1 MPDFS
6 VAIYQISYV
15 KSLILK
21 SQPENHHNN
30 TYTMSKIPSDTTSHS
45 PLNEQLLLF
54 IGTCCW
60 DIIMD
65 VPVLPMEDTEVRA
78 TAMRA
83 CKGGNASN
91 SATVAARYAA
101 AMGLGVQAAWVGV
114 LGSAEHCT
122 HTQAVL
128 REFAA
133 AGVQVCGQHTS
144 GQCPTSVI
152 QSVAARG
159 TRTITHF
166 RGIPELDAPGFAGIA
181 AQYNFA
187 GRAAACHAEARAAP
201 ATTQWLTTVRAW
213 GIPVTVELEK
223 IRGSSTPGAA
233 NPEAPAAEH
242 TEWHVAALADGIF
255 TSSEFFHGLGIH
267 EFHAEH
273 LRVLLDGI
281 VQARAEVAADAALAS
296 LLPPHVHVCV
306 SLGAQGALSA
316 TLAMADQA
324 ITHVV
329 MHAPP
334 EFKPGEAVVDTV
346 GAGDTLIGVAAMHF
360 STARSITP
368 SRHHTARWES
378 AIAAGVA
385 AASAKVARVGL
396 YTFDFT

>member
-1 MPDFS
+1 
-6 VAIYQISYV
+6 
-15 KSLILK
+15 
-21 SQPENHHNN
+21 
-30 TYTMSKIPSDTTSHS
+30 MSKMHADTTSYS
-45 PLNEQLLLF
+45 LPNEELLLF

-101 AMGLGVQAAWVGV
+101 AIGSGVQAAWVGV
-114 LGSAEHCT
+114 LGSADHCT

-128 REFAA
+128 REFESAD
-133 AGVQVCGQHTS
+133 VLVCGQHTS

-166 RGIPELDAPGFAGIA
+166 RGIPELAAPGFAGIA
-181 AQYNFA
+181 AQHNFA

-201 ATTQWLTTVRAW
+201 ATTQWLSTVRAW
-213 GIPVTVELEK
+213 GTPVTVELEK

-233 NPEAPAAEH
+233 GPGAPALEH

-267 EFHAEH
+267 EFQTEH

-281 VQARAEVAADAALAS
+281 VQARAEHAIDAALTG
-296 LLPPHVHVCV
+296 LLPSHVHVCI

-334 EFKPGEAVVDTV
+334 AFKPGEAVVDTV

-360 STARSITP
+360 SAARNTTP
-368 SRHHTARWES
+368 GRCHAAHWQS

-396 YTFDFT
+396 YTFDFS